1 MRRRS
6 VQGCYADLRD
16 KGFGMTLP
24 AYKSLS
30 AAFCRIDEL
39 IPYVRNA
46 RTHSPDQVAQIA
58 ASIAEFGWTN
68 PILADEAGVI
78 AGHGRLL
85 AARQLLDAGQ
95 SLRLPDGSPIPD
107 GCVPVIDCTGWSD
120 AQRRAYVLAD
130 NQLALNAGWDFEMLK
145 VELADLDEAGFNLDL
160 IGFGDDALKTIFGED
175 PVESPEDFGE
185 ADENIDT
192 DHECPKC
199 GYRWSGTQDP
209 GRPDRGEAED

>member
-1 MRRRS
+1 
-6 VQGCYADLRD
+6 
-16 KGFGMTLP
+16 MTLP
-24 AYKSLS
+24 AYKSVS
-30 AAFCRIDEL
+30 AVFRPIDEL

-46 RTHSPDQVAQIA
+46 RTHSPEQVAQIS

-68 PILADEAGVI
+68 PILADGAGVI

-95 SLRLPDGSPIPD
+95 SLRLPDGSAIPD

-145 VELADLDEAGFNLDL
+145 VELGDLDSAGFNLDL
-160 IGFGDDALKTIFGED
+160 IGFSDDTLKTIFGAD
-175 PVESPEDFGE
+175 DFAPPEDFSE
-185 ADENIDT
+185 ADESIDT

-199 GYRWSGTQDP
+199 GYRWSGTTDP
-209 GRPDRGEAED
+209 GRPDRDEAED